1 MAHTVPHPFA
11 LLSGLALAIIILV
24 DAFEAIIL
32 PRRVTRKIRV
42 TRLFFRTTWAF
53 WKFVVGK
60 IPSRKTRVALLGGY
74 GPCSLLLLI
83 AIWALGLV
91 LSFGMMQY
99 GAGSAIEVH
108 EPGRAGFA
116 MDVYLSATTFFTL
129 GLGDVVPRLPLTRFL
144 LVAEAGLGY
153 GFLAVI
159 VGYLPFIYSSFSR
172 REVNI
177 SLLDARAGTPPTA
190 GELLRRYS
198 YAEGQEALRDLLAE
212 WELWCA
218 ELMESHLSYPVLAY
232 FRSQHDNQ
240 SWIASLTAI
249 LDACALV
256 KTGIE
261 GACERQAELTFAI
274 ARHAVVDLS
283 QVFGTAP
290 RPPATDRLSS
300 ADLRQIRDTLATH
313 GTKLRDGEEADQQL
327 LKLRSMYEPFI
338 YSLATH
344 LSQTLPPW
352 IPQKKGKDN
361 WQTTAWARESG
372 LLDKVD
378 KKDGTTLSVDEHF

>member
-1 MAHTVPHPFA
+1 MAHIALHP
-11 LLSGLALAIIILV
+11 LALFGGMALAMIILI

-42 TRLFFRTTWAF
+42 TRLFYRTTWAF
-53 WKFVVGK
+53 WKAVVSK
-60 IPSRKTRVALLGGY
+60 IPSRKTREALLGGY

-108 EPGRAGFA
+108 QPGQASFA

-129 GLGDVVPRLPLTRFL
+129 GMGDVVPRVPLARFL

-190 GELLRRYS
+190 GELLRRHS
-198 YAEGQEALRDLLAE
+198 YPQGQNALRDLLAE

-249 LDACALV
+249 LDACSLV

-261 GACERQAELTFAI
+261 GACERQADLTFAI

-290 RPPATDRLSS
+290 RAPAADRLSS
-300 ADLRQIRDTLATH
+300 ADLRQIRDTLAAH
-313 GTKLRDGEEADQQL
+313 GMRLHDGEEADRQL

-338 YSLATH
+338 YSLAQH

-361 WQTTAWARESG
+361 WQTTAWAGESG
-372 LLDKVD
+372 FLD
-378 KKDGTTLSVDEHF
+378 KKDGTPVIVDEHF

>member
-1 MAHTVPHPFA
+1 MVHIIPHPLA
-11 LLSGLALAIIILV
+11 LVGGFALAIIILV

-32 PRRVTRKIRV
+32 PRRVTRKIRL

-53 WKFVVGK
+53 WKAVVSK
-60 IPSRKTRVALLGGY
+60 VTNRKTREALLGIF
-74 GPCSLLLLI
+74 GPSSLLLLI

-91 LSFGMMQY
+91 LGFGLMQY
-99 GAGSAIEVH
+99 AAGSAIDVH
-108 EPGRAGFA
+108 EPGHSGFA

-129 GLGDVVPRLPLTRFL
+129 GLGDAVPRVPLARFL

-198 YAEGQEALRDLLAE
+198 YPQGQNALRDLLRE
-212 WELWCA
+212 WESWCA

-249 LDACALV
+249 LDACALIR
-256 KTGIE
+256 TGIE

-283 QVFGTAP
+283 QVFDTAP
-290 RPPATDRLSS
+290 SPPATDRLTS
-300 ADLRQIRDTLATH
+300 ADLHQLRDTLAAH
-313 GTKLRDGEEADQQL
+313 GMKLHDGEEADRQL
-327 LKLRSMYEPFI
+327 HKLRNMYEPFI
-338 YSLATH
+338 YSLAMH
-344 LSQTLPPW
+344 LSQPLPPW

-372 LLDKVD
+372 LLDK
-378 KKDGTTLSVDEHF
+378 KDVTTVVIDEHF

>member
-1 MAHTVPHPFA
+1 MAHTVPHPLA
-11 LLSGLALAIIILV
+11 LLGGLALAIVILI

-32 PRRVTRKIRV
+32 PRRVTRRIRV
-42 TRLFFRTTWAF
+42 TRLFYRTTWAF
-53 WKFVVGK
+53 WKAVVRK
-60 IPSRKTRVALLGGY
+60 IPSRKTRDALLGGY

-83 AIWALGLV
+83 ALWALGLV
-91 LSFGMMQY
+91 MAFGMMQY

-108 EPGRAGFA
+108 ELGHPGLA
-116 MDVYLSATTFFTL
+116 MDLYLSSTTFFTL
-129 GLGDVVPRLPLTRFL
+129 GMGDVIPRVPLARFL

-198 YAEGQEALRDLLAE
+198 YPEGQKALRDLLKE

-249 LDACALV
+249 LDACALI
-256 KTGIE
+256 KSGIE
-261 GACERQAELTFAI
+261 GACERQADLTFAI

-290 RPPATDRLSS
+290 RTLALDRLNPT
-300 ADLRQIRDTLATH
+300 DLRLIRDTLAAQGMKIH
-313 GTKLRDGEEADQQL
+313 DGEEADRQL
-327 LKLRSMYEPFI
+327 LKLRSMYEPFV
-338 YSLATH
+338 YSLAMH

-361 WQTTAWARESG
+361 WQTSAWARESG

-378 KKDGTTLSVDEHF
+378 KKDGTTVTVDEHF

>member
-1 MAHTVPHPFA
+1 MAHIVPHP
-11 LLSGLALAIIILV
+11 LALFGGLTVAIVILI
-24 DAFEAIIL
+24 DTFEAIIL
-32 PRRVTRKIRV
+32 PRRVTRKIRF
-42 TRLFFRTTWAF
+42 TRLFYRTTWAF
-53 WKFVVGK
+53 WKFVVRK
-60 IPSRKTRVALLGGY
+60 IPSGKTREALLGGY

-83 AIWALGLV
+83 ALWALGLV
-91 LSFGMMQY
+91 MAFGMMQY
-99 GAGSAIEVH
+99 GARSAIEVH
-108 EPGRAGFA
+108 ELGHPGFA
-116 MDVYLSATTFFTL
+116 MDLYLSSTTFFTL
-129 GLGDVVPRLPLTRFL
+129 GMGDVIPRVPLARFL

-198 YAEGQEALRDLLAE
+198 YPEGQDALRHLLAE

-249 LDACALV
+249 LDTCALLKV
-256 KTGIE
+256 GIDD
-261 GACERQAELTFAI
+261 ACTRQAELTFAI

-283 QVFGTAP
+283 QVFGTEPKALP
-290 RPPATDRLSS
+290 HERLTAAELS
-300 ADLRQIRDTLATH
+300 RIRDTLAQH
-313 GTKLRDGEEADQQL
+313 GLKLKDGEEADR
-327 LKLRSMYEPFI
+327 KLNALRGMYEPYIFA
-338 YSLATH
+338 LASY
-344 LSQTLPPW
+344 LNQALPPW

-361 WQTTAWARESG
+361 WQTTAWGESAG
-372 LLDKVD
+372 LGE
-378 KKDGTTLSVDEHF
+378 KKQIGRA